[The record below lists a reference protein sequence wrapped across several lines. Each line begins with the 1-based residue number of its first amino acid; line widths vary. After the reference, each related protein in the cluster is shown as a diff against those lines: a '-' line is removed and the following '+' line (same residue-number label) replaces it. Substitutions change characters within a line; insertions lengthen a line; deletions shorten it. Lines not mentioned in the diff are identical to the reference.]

1 MSFYFEELPN
11 DMKML
16 AMLAGEL
23 SNSATFFSTFANVS
37 TKDRTDLGGT
47 FGSSPS
53 CKWKPWQYANRLKDA
68 KAVDYFK
75 ASLDGKPLS
84 TKHKRSKVTD
94 FIARQKSHQ
103 EYIPLVG
110 KLIDKAH
117 VEPLHLKNN
126 ACGYF
131 FKVLLKEAVAKSYI
145 PSACKTFAEVPKDT
159 SLGRLVTAL
168 KCEVKA
174 GCLAKKV
181 CKWFDE
187 TQGKQ
192 GDLQYRFTGKESRLF
207 CHNFARLLTFLR
219 QANDS
224 QKQRQIL
231 LSLAY
236 IGVRLRDL
244 CSIINRFEV
253 EILILSNFSN

>member
-1 MSFYFEELPN
+1 M
-11 DMKML
+11 
-16 AMLAGEL
+16 
-23 SNSATFFSTFANVS
+23 
-37 TKDRTDLGGT
+37 
-47 FGSSPS
+47 
-53 CKWKPWQYANRLKDA
+53 
-68 KAVDYFK
+68 
-75 ASLDGKPLS
+75 
-84 TKHKRSKVTD
+84 
-94 FIARQKSHQ
+94 
-103 EYIPLVG
+103 G
-110 KLIDKAH
+110 KLIDEAH
-117 VEPLHLKNN
+117 VEPLPLKNN
-126 ACGYF
+126 AWGYF

-145 PSACKTFAEVPKDT
+145 PSTCKTFAEVQKDT

-224 QKQRQIL
+224 QKQRQI
-231 LSLAY
+231 
-236 IGVRLRDL
+236 
-244 CSIINRFEV
+244 CFP
-253 EILILSNFSN
+253 